1 MDEARGSPTPLD
13 GLCLPVVRPELRDD
27 VCTHPPRG
35 PTLKALYGY
44 VRPHRWAVVL
54 GLLCAPVLASL
65 SAVLLGVTLGVVAV
79 VGVGVAPVIPKIGRP
94 PSAGDR
100 SRRGG
105 GAQGVAPWRAQ
116 RSGTDERNFVNTAS
130 APTTDETSLSARETL
145 KALYVYVRPHRR
157 AVALGLLCALV
168 GAAGGL
174 LQPLATKALV
184 DRLASGDTIAGI
196 LVALTV
202 LVVLGTAVE
211 AFGAYVL
218 ERTAESVVLAAR
230 RTLVGRLLRLRIA
243 EWERIP
249 PGDLMSR
256 VTSDT
261 TLLRSVSTQAVV
273 SAATGAVA
281 FVAAV
286 VVMAFLDVVLLGVT
300 LGVVVLVGGAV
311 MLVMP
316 RIARATERAQDAV
329 GEISVV
335 LERALGAFRTVKASG
350 AEERE
355 TARVEAAARRA
366 WRHGVQSA
374 KWEAVAGS
382 ADELAVQLAFLAVL
396 GVGGARVASGE
407 IPVSTLI
414 AFLLYLFYLIEPV
427 SRLVDA
433 ASQYQEGAAAISR
446 IAQVERLAVEP
457 VEPVEP
463 TAGPKDALPR
473 QGAAVPGPASV
484 RFEDVSFRY
493 RPGRPYVQRQV
504 SFEVPGAGMTAFV
517 GPSGAG
523 KSTVFALVERF
534 YEADGGRVLVDGKD
548 VRDWSLSELRSA
560 IGYVEQDAPVLA
572 GTLRENL
579 VFAAP
584 GATDD
589 DIRDVVARTR
599 LDTLAERLPHGL
611 DTPVGHRGSKL
622 SGGERQRIAIART
635 LLRRPRLLLLDEA
648 TSQLDAVNELALR
661 DVIVE
666 VALETTVLVVAHRLS
681 TVTGADRIVVM
692 DAGRVRAVGTHEQ
705 LVGEDRLYAR
715 LAATQLL
722 APAR

>member
-1 MDEARGSPTPLD
+1 
-13 GLCLPVVRPELRDD
+13 
-27 VCTHPPRG
+27 
-35 PTLKALYGY
+35 
-44 VRPHRWAVVL
+44 
-54 GLLCAPVLASL
+54 
-65 SAVLLGVTLGVVAV
+65 
-79 VGVGVAPVIPKIGRP
+79 
-94 PSAGDR
+94 
-100 SRRGG
+100 
-105 GAQGVAPWRAQ
+105 
-116 RSGTDERNFVNTAS
+116 
-130 APTTDETSLSARETL
+130 
-145 KALYVYVRPHRR
+145 
-157 AVALGLLCALV
+157 V

-174 LQPLATKALV
+174 LQPLATKTLV
-184 DRLASGDTIAGI
+184 DRLASGGTVAGI
-196 LVALTV
+196 LIALTV

-230 RTLVGRLLRLRIA
+230 RTVVGRLLRLRIA

-261 TLLRSVSTQAVV
+261 TLLRAVSTQAVV

-286 VVMAFLDVVLLGVT
+286 VMMAFLDAVLLGVT
-300 LGVVVLVGGAV
+300 LGVVVLVGGAT

-316 RIARATERAQDAV
+316 RIARATERSQEAV
-329 GEISVV
+329 GEISVA
-335 LERALGAFRTVKASG
+335 LERAFGAFRTVKASG
-350 AEERE
+350 AEARE
-355 TARVEAAARRA
+355 TARVDAAARRA
-366 WRHGVQSA
+366 WRHGVKSA

-396 GVGGARVASGE
+396 AVGGARVASGE

-427 SRLVDA
+427 SRLVEA
-433 ASQYQEGAAAISR
+433 VSSYQEGAAAISR
-446 IAQVERLAVEP
+446 ITQVEHLATEPADREP
-457 VEPVEP
+457 VS
-463 TAGPKDALPR
+463 LPR
-473 QGAAVPGPASV
+473 QGAAAPGPASV

-493 RPGRPYVQRQV
+493 RPGLPHVHQQV
-504 SFEVPGAGMTAFV
+504 NFEVPASGMTAFV

-534 YEADGGRVLVDGKD
+534 HEATGGRILVDGKD
-548 VRDWSLSELRSA
+548 VQDWSLAELRSA

-584 GATDD
+584 AATDD
-589 DIRDVVARTR
+589 DIREVLARTR
-599 LDTLAERLPHGL
+599 LDALVERLPHGL

-622 SGGERQRIAIART
+622 SGGERQRIAIARA

-661 DVIVE
+661 DVITE
-666 VALETTVLVVAHRLS
+666 VARETTVLVVAHRLS

-692 DAGRVRAVGTHEQ
+692 DAGRVRAVGTHRE
-705 LVGEDRLYAR
+705 LVTEDPLYAE

>member
-1 MDEARGSPTPLD
+1 M
-13 GLCLPVVRPELRDD
+13 
-27 VCTHPPRG
+27 H
-35 PTLKALYGY
+35 
-44 VRPHRWAVVL
+44 
-54 GLLCAPVLASL
+54 
-65 SAVLLGVTLGVVAV
+65 
-79 VGVGVAPVIPKIGRP
+79 
-94 PSAGDR
+94 
-100 SRRGG
+100 
-105 GAQGVAPWRAQ
+105 
-116 RSGTDERNFVNTAS
+116 TAS
-130 APTTDETSLSARETL
+130 APTTDETPLSPRETAE
-145 KALYVYVRPHRR
+145 ALYAYVRPHRW

-184 DRLASGDTIAGI
+184 DRLASGETIAGI
-196 LVALTV
+196 LIGLTV
-202 LVVLGTAVE
+202 LVLLGTAVE

-230 RTLVGRLLRLRIA
+230 RTLVGRLLRLRLA
-243 EWERIP
+243 EWERTP

-261 TLLRSVSTQAVV
+261 TLLRAVSTQAVV

-281 FVAAV
+281 FVAAI
-286 VVMAFLDVVLLGVT
+286 VMMAYLDVVLLGVT

-311 MLVMP
+311 ALVMP
-316 RIARATERAQDAV
+316 KIAQATERAQEAV
-329 GEISVV
+329 GEISVA
-335 LERALGAFRTVKASG
+335 LERSLGAFRTVKASG
-350 AEERE
+350 AEARE

-366 WRHGVQSA
+366 WRHGVKSA
-374 KWEAVAGS
+374 KWESVAGT

-396 GVGGARVASGE
+396 AVGGARVASGD

-427 SRLVDA
+427 STLIEA
-433 ASQYQEGAAAISR
+433 GSSYQEGAAALSR
-446 IAQVERLAVEP
+446 IAQVERLATEQD
-457 VEPVEP
+457 
-463 TAGPKDALPR
+463 GALPE
-473 QGAAVPGPASV
+473 QGAAAPGPASV
-484 RFEDVSFRY
+484 RFEEVSFRY
-493 RPGRPYVQRQV
+493 RPGLPYTHRQV
-504 SFEVPGAGMTAFV
+504 SFDIPGTGMTAFV

-523 KSTVFALVERF
+523 KSTVFALIERF
-534 YEADGGRVLVDGKD
+534 YEATGGRVLVDGRD
-548 VRDWSLSELRSA
+548 VQHWPLPALRSA
-560 IGYVEQDAPVLA
+560 IGHVEQDAPVLA

-589 DIRDVVARTR
+589 DIRDVLSRTK
-599 LDTLAERLPHGL
+599 LDTLVERLPHGL
-611 DTPVGHRGSKL
+611 DTPVGHRGSQL
-622 SGGERQRIAIART
+622 SGGERQRVAIARA

-661 DVIVE
+661 DVITE
-666 VALETTVLVVAHRLS
+666 VARETTVLVVAHRLS

-692 DAGRVRAVGTHEQ
+692 DGGHVRAVGTHEE
-705 LVGEDRLYAR
+705 LVARDPLYAR

>member
-1 MDEARGSPTPLD
+1 MNTASAPATDETSPTSGQTAKD
-13 GLCLPVVRPELRDD
+13 
-27 VCTHPPRG
+27 
-35 PTLKALYGY
+35 LYAY
-44 VRPHRWAVVL
+44 VRPHRW
-54 GLLCAPVLASL
+54 
-65 SAVLLGVTLGVVAV
+65 
-79 VGVGVAPVIPKIGRP
+79 
-94 PSAGDR
+94 
-100 SRRGG
+100 
-105 GAQGVAPWRAQ
+105 
-116 RSGTDERNFVNTAS
+116 
-130 APTTDETSLSARETL
+130 
-145 KALYVYVRPHRR
+145 
-157 AVALGLLCALV
+157 AVALGLLCALL

-174 LQPLATKALV
+174 LQPLATKTLV

-196 LVALTV
+196 LIALTALV
-202 LVVLGTAVE
+202 LLGTAVE

-261 TLLRSVSTQAVV
+261 TLLRAVSTQAVV
-273 SAATGAVA
+273 SAATGAVT

-300 LGVVVLVGGAV
+300 LGVVVLVGGAAA
-311 MLVMP
+311 LVMP
-316 RIARATERAQDAV
+316 QIARATERAQEAV
-329 GEISVV
+329 GEISVA
-335 LERALGAFRTVKASG
+335 LERSLGAFRTVKACG

-366 WRHGVQSA
+366 WRHGVKSA

-396 GVGGARVASGE
+396 AVGGARVASGE

-433 ASQYQEGAAAISR
+433 VSSYQEGAAAISR
-446 IAQVERLAVEP
+446 IALAERLSTEPAHRRTGAVSGQVP
-457 VEPVEP
+457 
-463 TAGPKDALPR
+463 
-473 QGAAVPGPASV
+473 AVPAPASV

-493 RPGRPYVQRQV
+493 RPGLPYVHEQV

-523 KSTVFALVERF
+523 KSTVFALIERF
-534 YEADGGRVLVDGKD
+534 HEVTGGRVLVDGED
-548 VRDWSLSELRSA
+548 VRHWPLPRLRSA

-589 DIRDVVARTR
+589 DIRDVLARTK
-599 LDTLAERLPHGL
+599 LDTLVDRLPHGL

-622 SGGERQRIAIART
+622 SGGERQRVAIARA
-635 LLRRPRLLLLDEA
+635 LLRKPRLLLLDEA

-661 DVIVE
+661 DVIAE
-666 VALETTVLVVAHRLS
+666 VAREITVLVVAHRLS
-681 TVTGADRIVVM
+681 TVTDADRIVVM
-692 DAGRVRAVGTHEQ
+692 DAGRVRAVGTHEE
-705 LVGEDRLYAR
+705 LVEQDGLYAR